1 MQNRGRTLVS
11 VVFLVIGAVFLAAGL
26 IFWVGSAGGGT
37 GFFGMGSAEKE
48 AYCVVEYLGS
58 EEIGS
63 SYEGV
68 QADEG
73 YSFYELRF
81 SVRNEGNRE
90 AYREMPYLYYKG
102 ENYDDVHDY
111 WDTPEEPEE
120 EEVLFAGYYEPC
132 LPPGRTGTASQVV
145 QVKDGVSKF
154 TAVYAP
160 NYDSADTEMGIV
172 LS

>member
-1 MQNRGRTLVS
+1 MRSKAKTVLSCSFLIIGILCLV
-11 VVFLVIGAVFLAAGL
+11 LGL
-26 IFWVGSAGGGT
+26 IFWINGISGDRGSFSSGT
-37 GFFGMGSAEKE
+37 DQKE

-58 EEIGS
+58 EQIGS
-63 SYEGV
+63 SYEGA

-81 SVRNEGNRE
+81 SVKNEGDGE
-90 AYREMPYLYYKG
+90 AYQELPYLYYEG
-102 ENYDDVHDY
+102 ENYDDVYDY
-111 WDTPEEPEE
+111 WETPEEPEE

-160 NYDSADTEMGIV
+160 NYDSADTELGIV

>member
-1 MQNRGRTLVS
+1 MRSKAKTVLSCSFLIIGILCLV
-11 VVFLVIGAVFLAAGL
+11 LGL
-26 IFWVGSAGGGT
+26 IFWINGISGDRGIFSSGT
-37 GFFGMGSAEKE
+37 DQKE

-63 SYEGV
+63 SYEGA

-81 SVRNEGNRE
+81 SVKNEGDGE
-90 AYREMPYLYYKG
+90 AYQELPYLYYEG
-102 ENYDDVHDY
+102 ENYDDVYDY
-111 WDTPEEPEE
+111 WETPEEPEE

-145 QVKDGVSKF
+145 QVKEGVSEF
-154 TAVYAP
+154 SAVYAP
-160 NYDSADTEMGIV
+160 NYNSEDTVLRIV